1 MSSMDRFFTRKS
13 ANEGVKL
20 PLYDV
25 NTGSATDDFIRVM
38 NFDSDAYKQASIEYH
53 RRRLVYSGETD
64 KAKTVKLE
72 LENQIQLA
80 ASLILEWSFDEELNQ
95 ENAIKFLREAPQIQS
110 MIEKIAGDRQLFFV
124 LKSSDSLTGSQSKQS

>member
-25 NTGSATDDFIRVM
+25 NTGVATDDFIRVM

-64 KAKTVKLE
+64 KAKSAKLE
-72 LENQIQLA
+72 IDNQATLA
-80 ASLILEWSFDEELNQ
+80 AALILEWSFDEELNQ